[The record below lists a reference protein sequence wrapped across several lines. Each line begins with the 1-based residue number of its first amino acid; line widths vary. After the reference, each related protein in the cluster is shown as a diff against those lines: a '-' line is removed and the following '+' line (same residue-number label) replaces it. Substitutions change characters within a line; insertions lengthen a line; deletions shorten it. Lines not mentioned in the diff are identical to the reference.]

1 MWPGIDAGSMRLFL
15 EKKDGL
21 DSHDAGIGFDFNNI
35 HVRMDSSKGPG
46 LGSMRE
52 NRTFGRRSFVIESSS
67 GKGTIIRVSWPK
79 KVLLRG

>member
-52 NRTFGRRSFVIESSS
+52 RTELSGGSFSIESSPV
-67 GKGTIIRVSWPK
+67 KGTLIRALWPG